1 MLLAYTVNRSI
12 IIALDNSANH
22 LIVKIKNSQK
32 VVLATYEFYNTD
44 FEKINFETNERM
56 LFLELILDGQK
67 EERKLFFN

>member
-12 IIALDNSANH
+12 IIALDNPANH